1 MNRKNAFYLFISLL
15 LTSSV
20 ALAQQPPPAPPA
32 DGPAIAIAPGAPQ
45 TFSFFMDGAGFLG
58 VHAEDVNKENMAR
71 YGMREARGVG
81 ITEVVKDSPAEKA
94 GLRKDDVLL
103 RFEGDSVTSVRK
115 LTRLVSE
122 VAPDQN
128 IRLAISRSGGEQE
141 VAVTMGKRSNSFGAM
156 HKLEGFEG
164 FKDFKGF
171 EKFKNL
177 EELKGLEGFKM
188 MNPPGN
194 VWKWEGQGPGGD
206 GMVWAFGNQ
215 RRIGVSTMQLT
226 KQLADYFG
234 VAEGTGVLVTA
245 VTEDG
250 AAAKAG
256 VKAGDVIT
264 AVDGEKI
271 DGSGDLSRIVNKK
284 KDGDVTLTVIRKKDT
299 KTITVTPKT
308 ITPKVQPGTG
318 PSIRRTVADKS
329 LLRNQI
335 RNEINNEIRNSIRNS
350 IRRSVDG
357 QIVIPSISL
366 GAIPAVNIS
375 TPRIN
380 LPVIPEITVIVP
392 KVRVVRSGSR
402 QPI

>member
-1 MNRKNAFYLFISLL
+1 MNRKNAFYLLVSLL
-15 LTSSV
+15 VASSV
-20 ALAQQPPPAPPA
+20 ALAQQPAPAPPA
-32 DGPAIAIAPGAPQ
+32 DGPATAIFPGAPQ
-45 TFSFFMDGAGFLG
+45 TFSFFMDGGSFLG

-94 GLRKDDVLL
+94 GLRKDDVILK
-103 RFEGDSVTSVRK
+103 FEGDSVTSVRK

-141 VAVTMGKRSNSFGAM
+141 VAVTMGKRNNSFGAG
-156 HKLEGFEG
+156 HRFEFPKGVEGLKGMKEFEG
-164 FKDFKGF
+164 
-171 EKFKNL
+171 FKNL
-177 EELKGLEGFKM
+177 EELKGLEGFRM
-188 MNPPGN
+188 MTPPGN

-271 DGSGDLSRIVNKK
+271 DGAGDLSRIVNKK
-284 KDGDVTLTVIRKKDT
+284 KEGDVTLTVIRKKDT
-299 KTITVTPKT
+299 KTFTVTPKT
-308 ITPKVQPGTG
+308 ITPAVQPGTG
-318 PSIRRTVADKS
+318 PVIRRTVADKAV
-329 LLRNQI
+329 I
-335 RNEINNEIRNSIRNS
+335 RNHIRNSIRQG
-350 IRRSVDG
+350 IKDG
-357 QIVIPSISL
+357 QIVVPAISL
-366 GAIPAVNIS
+366 GAIPAINIS
-375 TPRIN
+375 TPQIN
-380 LPVIPEITVIVP
+380 LPVIPEINVVVP

>member
-1 MNRKNAFYLFISLL
+1 MNRKNAFYFVVSLL
-15 LTSSV
+15 LTCGV
-20 ALAQQPPPAPPA
+20 ALAQQPAPAPPPDA
-32 DGPAIAIAPGAPQ
+32 PAIAIAPGTPH
-45 TFSFFMDGAGFLG
+45 TFSFLMDGGSFLG

-81 ITEVVKDSPAEKA
+81 ITEVLKDSPAEKA
-94 GLRKDDVLL
+94 GLRKDDVIL

-141 VAVTMGKRSNSFGAM
+141 VAVTMGKRTNSFGAM
-156 HKLEGFEG
+156 HKLEGMDG
-164 FKDFKGF
+164 LRGLKGF
-171 EKFKNL
+171 DFKNL
-177 EELKGLEGFKM
+177 DELKNLEGFKM

-194 VWKWEGQGPGGD
+194 VWKWEGQGPGGE
-206 GMVWAFGNQ
+206 GMVWAFGNS

-226 KQLADYFG
+226 KQLAEYFG
-234 VAEGTGVLVTA
+234 VAEGAGVLVTA

-250 AAAKAG
+250 PAAKAG

-264 AVDGEKI
+264 AVDGEKV
-271 DGSGDLSRIVNKK
+271 DGAGDLSRTINKK

-299 KTITVTPKT
+299 KTITVTPKA
-308 ITPKVQPGTG
+308 IAPDVKPGAA
-318 PSIRRTVADKS
+318 PMIRRTVADKAVI
-329 LLRNQI
+329 RNQI
-335 RNEINNEIRNSIRNS
+335 RNSIRQG
-350 IRRSVDG
+350 IKDG
-357 QIVIPSISL
+357 QIVIPAISL

-375 TPRIN
+375 MPRIE
-380 LPVIPEITVIVP
+380 LPVIPEINVVVP

>member
-1 MNRKNAFYLFISLL
+1 MNRKNAFYLLVSLL
-15 LTSSV
+15 LTCGV
-20 ALAQQPPPAPPA
+20 ALAQQPAPAPPP
-32 DGPAIAIAPGAPQ
+32 DRPAIGITPGAPQ
-45 TFSFFMDGAGFLG
+45 TFSFFMDGGSFLG

-94 GLRKDDVLL
+94 GLRKDDVIL

-141 VAVTMGKRSNSFGAM
+141 VAVTMGKQNNSFGAG
-156 HKLEGFEG
+156 HKFEFPKGVEGLKGLKEFEG
-164 FKDFKGF
+164 
-171 EKFKNL
+171 FKNL
-177 EELKGLEGFKM
+177 EEFKGLEGFKM
-188 MNPPGN
+188 MTPPGN
-194 VWKWEGQGPGGD
+194 IWKWEGQGPGGD

-245 VTEDG
+245 VIEDG

-271 DGSGDLSRIVNKK
+271 DGAGDLSRIVNKK
-284 KDGDVTLTVIRKKDT
+284 KEGDVILTVIRKKDT

-308 ITPKVQPGTG
+308 ITPTVQPGTG
-318 PSIRRTVADKS
+318 PLIRRTVADKAVI
-329 LLRNQI
+329 RNQI
-335 RNEINNEIRNSIRNS
+335 RNQIRESIRKN
-350 IRRSVDG
+350 IND
-357 QIVIPSISL
+357 QIVIPAISI
-366 GAIPAVNIS
+366 GTIPAINIS
-375 TPRIN
+375 TPQIN
-380 LPVIPEITVIVP
+380 LPVIPEINVVMP

>member
-1 MNRKNAFYLFISLL
+1 MNRKNAFYFVVSLL
-15 LTSSV
+15 LTCGV
-20 ALAQQPPPAPPA
+20 AFAQQPAPPPDA
-32 DGPAIAIAPGAPQ
+32 PAIAITPGTPQ
-45 TFSFFMDGAGFLG
+45 AFSFMMDGASFLG

-71 YGMREARGVG
+71 YGMREARGAG

-94 GLRKDDVLL
+94 GLRKDDVIL

-128 IRLAISRSGGEQE
+128 VRLAISRSGGEQE

-156 HKLEGFEG
+156 HKLEGLEG
-164 FKDFKGF
+164 LKGLKGF
-171 EKFKNL
+171 ENFKSL

-188 MNPPGN
+188 IDPPGN
-194 VWKWEGQGPGGD
+194 VWKWEGQGPGGE
-206 GMVWAFGNQ
+206 GMVWAFGNS

-226 KQLADYFG
+226 RQLADYFG

-250 AAAKAG
+250 PAAKAG

-264 AVDGEKI
+264 AADGEKV
-271 DGSGDLSRIVNKK
+271 DGAGDLSRMINKK

-308 ITPKVQPGTG
+308 IAPAVQPGAA
-318 PSIRRTVADKS
+318 PMIKRTVANNAVI
-329 LLRNQI
+329 RNQI
-335 RNEINNEIRNSIRNS
+335 RNSIRQG
-350 IRRSVDG
+350 IKDG
-357 QIVIPSISL
+357 QIVIPAISL
-366 GAIPAVNIS
+366 GAIPAINVS
-375 TPRIN
+375 TPQIN
-380 LPVIPEITVIVP
+380 LPVIPEINVVVP
-392 KVRVVRSGSR
+392 KVRVVRSGSQ

>member
-1 MNRKNAFYLFISLL
+1 MNRKNAFYFLVSLL
-15 LTSSV
+15 LTCGV
-20 ALAQQPPPAPPA
+20 AVAQQPAPVPPAE
-32 DGPAIAIAPGAPQ
+32 GPAIAIAPGAPQ
-45 TFSFFMDGAGFLG
+45 SFSFFMDGGSFLG

-71 YGMREARGVG
+71 YGLREARGVG

-94 GLRKDDVLL
+94 GLRKDDVIL

-141 VAVTMGKRSNSFGAM
+141 VAVTMGKRNNSFGAM
-156 HKLEGFEG
+156 HKLEGLEG
-164 FKDFKGF
+164 LKGLKGF
-171 EKFKNL
+171 ENFKNL
-177 EELKGLEGFKM
+177 EEFKGLDGFKM

-226 KQLADYFG
+226 RQLADYFG

-250 AAAKAG
+250 PAAKAG

-264 AVDGEKI
+264 AVDGEKV
-271 DGSGDLSRIVNKK
+271 DGSGDLSRTINKK

-299 KTITVTPKT
+299 KTITVTPKAA
-308 ITPKVQPGTG
+308 TPLQPGAA
-318 PSIRRTVADKS
+318 PMIRRTVADKAVI
-329 LLRNQI
+329 RNQI
-335 RNEINNEIRNSIRNS
+335 RNSIKQG
-350 IRRSVDG
+350 IKDG
-357 QIVIPSISL
+357 HIVIPAISL
-366 GAIPAVNIS
+366 GAIPAINIS
-375 TPRIN
+375 TPQIN
-380 LPVIPEITVIVP
+380 LPVIPEINVVVP
-392 KVRVVRSGSR
+392 RVRVVRGGSR